1 MRIGTDVAIVGS
13 LSSRPG
19 HGRQRPRPAGA
30 HHMRAAQQT
39 KGSRVRAKGSGLT
52 GCLWAAPGPW
62 IIGGVTESRD
72 PRSDEDLLAGARR
85 GDAEALEALILRYQP
100 RLYRFG
106 VKMCRDPEDAS
117 DVAQDTLLAMAR
129 SVRDFR
135 GEASISTW
143 LYTIARNFCI
153 KKRRRRKFE
162 PAREESL
169 QAVDAERLERAIDP
183 SPDPE
188 RKAAGQEVEGA
199 LRSAIESLD
208 GKQREVLVLRD
219 IEGLSAPEVAKVLG
233 SSVQAVKSRLHRA
246 RVAVRERVAPLLGLP
261 VATAPRQAGCRDVL
275 RLFSRHLEGEIAPE
289 VCADMEAHLRRCDRC
304 RGACESLK
312 RTLALCRATPAPEV
326 PLSVR
331 ESVRDAIRVF
341 LEQRPA

>member
-1 MRIGTDVAIVGS
+1 MRCPYCACEDTQVKD
-13 LSSRPG
+13 SRPTEEN
-19 HGRQRPRPAGA
+19 
-30 HHMRAAQQT
+30 AA
-39 KGSRVRAKGSGLT
+39 
-52 GCLWAAPGPW
+52 
-62 IIGGVTESRD
+62 I
-72 PRSDEDLLAGARR
+72 
-85 GDAEALEALILRYQP
+85 
-100 RLYRFG
+100 
-106 VKMCRDPEDAS
+106 
-117 DVAQDTLLAMAR
+117 
-129 SVRDFR
+129 
-135 GEASISTW
+135 
-143 LYTIARNFCI
+143 
-153 KKRRRRKFE
+153 RRRRVCPDCGGRFTTFE
-162 PAREESL
+162 RVQLRELVVVKRSG
-169 QAVDAERLERAIDP
+169 
-183 SPDPE
+183 
-188 RKAAGQEVEGA
+188 RKVTFDRDKLLKSVEVA